1 MVLRVSDLYLSS
13 VEEGKEREILRGVDV
28 NIEPAET
35 IGLVGESGAGKSML
49 TLAIMGLL
57 PPTVKVKK
65 GRIEFLGREILDKP
79 EEQADIRGRRIGIVF
94 QDPTAS
100 LDPLYRVGCQ
110 VAEAM
115 KGKGR
120 KGWRERV
127 RDLFSRVEFK
137 EPETILYRYP
147 HQLSG
152 GEKQRIMIAI
162 ALSQEPALLLADE
175 PTASLD
181 IRTGQGIISL
191 LGRIQEEMRLAILFI
206 SHNLPLVS
214 QVARRIA
221 IMYAGQI
228 LETGFTRDVMEHPL
242 HPYTRLLYAALP
254 DPKKKGSPLAAVPG
268 YPEKGRVYP
277 CMHQAGV
284 GADICVFYHRCPE
297 RDIRCQ
303 EGIPSLT
310 ELTPGH
316 WTACLR

>member
-1 MVLRVSDLYLSS
+1 MVLKVSDLYLSS
-13 VEEGKEREILRGVDV
+13 GEEGKEREILRGVNLD
-28 NIEPAET
+28 IEPAET

-57 PPTVKVKK
+57 PSAVEVKK
-65 GRIEFLGREILDKP
+65 GRIEFLGREILGNPK
-79 EEQADIRGRRIGIVF
+79 EQTNIRGRQIGIIF

-100 LDPLYRVGCQ
+100 LDPLYRVGYQ
-110 VAEAM
+110 VAEGM

-120 KGWRERV
+120 EGWRERV
-127 RDLFSRVEFK
+127 SDLFSRVEFK

-147 HQLSG
+147 HQISG

-162 ALSQEPALLLADE
+162 ALSQKPALLLADE

-181 IRTGQGIISL
+181 ARTGQGIISL
-191 LGRIQEEMRLAILFI
+191 LGRVQKEMRLAILFI

-214 QVARRIA
+214 RVARRIA

-254 DPKKKGSPLAAVPG
+254 DPQKRGSPLATVPG
-268 YPEKGRVYP
+268 YPEKGE
-277 CMHQAGV
+277 V
-284 GADICVFYHRCPE
+284 GADICAFYHRCPE

-303 EGIPSLT
+303 QGTPALAK
-310 ELTPGH
+310 LTPCH
-316 WTACLR
+316 WAACFRAEG